1 MANFFSST
9 SNTFRFSLPVSG
21 LGTYQDD
28 YAYAMVPN
36 WDGDAAVALTQQV
49 VDLAGQLIE
58 RYATTE
64 NLTQVTPGIDGSL
77 SFVWEDRR
85 GNYVYLDVGP
95 GDTVHL
101 YHAIIGIPT
110 WEAVSVASD
119 PRIVAEFAAAFQT
132 VGWGQ
137 QLVVAF
143 YAPTRSPT
151 RTSIVRAA

>member
-1 MANFFSST
+1 MNNFFSLTRNSIQ
-9 SNTFRFSLPVSG
+9 FSIALSVIAA
-21 LGTYQDD
+21 YQDD

-36 WDGDAAVALTQQV
+36 WDGDAAVALTRQV
-49 VDLAGQLIE
+49 VALAERLID

-64 NLTQVTPGIDGSL
+64 NLTQVTPGVDGSL

-101 YHAIIGIPT
+101 YHEIAGNPA

-119 PRIVAEFAAAFQT
+119 PRIIAELATAFQT
-132 VGWGQ
+132 VGWGHQ
-137 QLVVAF
+137 VVVAL
-143 YAPTRSPT
+143 YPPTRSSARAPIAQ
-151 RTSIVRAA
+151 IV